1 MCAGALLTER
11 LDYLHILLAILNLLE
26 FRYNWYFKFCL
37 GKRQASFHAYT
48 PFLLLLCLSLWRKA
62 AYNGGRHT
70 FIRYF
75 ANISYL
81 FRSEK
86 VESCLFNNKWT
97 FQLQRMNR
105 KDFIK
110 YDIKD
115 IKGIEFGK
123 LPIFTPSFERF
134 EFIRYS
140 MLFSDSTKR

>member
-11 LDYLHILLAILNLLE
+11 SDYLHILLAILNLLE

-48 PFLLLLCLSLWRKA
+48 SSLLLLCLSLWRKA
-62 AYNGGRHT
+62 AYNGGRYT
-70 FIRYF
+70 FIRSF

-97 FQLQRMNR
+97 FQLRRMNR

-110 YDIKD
+110 HDIKD
-115 IKGIEFGK
+115 IKGNRIWQVAY
-123 LPIFTPSFERF
+123 IYSIVWA
-134 EFIRYS
+134 IRIYS
-140 MLFSDSTKR
+140 LFYVI